1 MKKIIYSFIALGALV
16 ISSCSSDPCKD
27 KSATT
32 LCNGKGTLVSDG
44 TNCNCSCNTG
54 YEGTNCSTETADK
67 YVGTWNGTESYTGTT
82 PGTITPILVVS
93 KTATLGTIKIDNF
106 SDLGLT
112 INAEATVGSDNKLTL
127 KSKNLTSAYT
137 LTSGSGTFSTSSSG
151 KYVVSISYIITE
163 VSSSKTST
171 YTGTWTKQ

>member
-1 MKKIIYSFIALGALV
+1 MRKIIYSIVALGAIA
-16 ISSCSSDPCKD
+16 ISSCSSDPCEG

-32 LCNGKGTLVSDG
+32 LCSGKGTLASDG
-44 TNCNCSCNTG
+44 TNCKCNCNTG
-54 YEGTNCSTETADK
+54 YEGTSCATETADK

-82 PGTITPILVVS
+82 PGTITPILVIS

-112 INAEATVGSDNKLTL
+112 INAEATVSSDNKLTL
-127 KSKNLTSAYT
+127 KSKNLTSSYT
-137 LTSGSGTFSTSSSG
+137 LTSGSGTFSTSTSG
-151 KYVVSISYIITE
+151 KSVVSISYIITE